1 MLNSTNIKKLLK
13 FSTGIFWLKIKNSD
27 PLIKN
32 QNSNRCFWTLIFK
45 NYRSAELL
53 FLNYMVKM
61 WNIDYKWTRYLE
73 ESFAKWP
80 TEFTED
86 MIPTF
91 QVPPAVSQR
100 RKNDKIE
107 TQQQEVSSQVL
118 DFNELD
124 ISLRKF
130 AIIECE

>member
-1 MLNSTNIKKLLK
+1 ML
-13 FSTGIFWLKIKNSD
+13 
-27 PLIKN
+27 
-32 QNSNRCFWTLIFK
+32 CFWTLTLK

-53 FLNYMVKM
+53 FLIYLVKM
-61 WNIDYKWTRYLE
+61 WTRRHRRDYYE

-91 QVPPAVSQR
+91 QVPPPVSQR

-107 TQQQEVSSQVL
+107 TQQQVLVSSQVL
-118 DFNELD
+118 DFN
-124 ISLRKF
+124 
-130 AIIECE
+130 

>member
-53 FLNYMVKM
+53 FLNYLVKM
-61 WNIDYKWTRYLE
+61 WTIDHKCCCFECRRRDYFE

-100 RKNDKIE
+100 RKIE
-107 TQQQEVSSQVL
+107 TIAVGSA
-118 DFNELD
+118 DCRN
-124 ISLRKF
+124 RK
-130 AIIECE
+130 